1 MAKIFKHI
9 YTVVVLSDSDALET
23 DSLHILADSIDT
35 GEDIGQFEHTSTEE
49 VPAEQ
54 VKSELLAIGND
65 GTFFDS
71 LD

>member
-9 YTVVVLSDSDALET
+9 YTVVVLSDSDEPVDDLNV
-23 DSLHILADSIDT
+23 LADSIDT

-49 VPAEQ
+49 VSAEQ
-54 VKSELLAIGND
+54 VKQELLAIGND
-65 GTFFDS
+65 GTFFDL

>member
-1 MAKIFKHI
+1 MAKIYKHV
-9 YTVVVLSDSDALET
+9 YTVVVLSESDDTVGDL
-23 DSLHILADSIDT
+23 DVLANSIDT

-54 VKSELLAIGND
+54 VKQELLAIGND

>member
-1 MAKIFKHI
+1 MAKIYKHI
-9 YTVVVLSDSDALET
+9 YTVVVLSESDDTVDDL
-23 DSLHILADSIDT
+23 SVLADSIDS

-54 VKSELLAIGND
+54 VEQELLAICND